1 MTEIPDTQE
10 QLAQP
15 IEQMAAIGVFDGVYS
30 AFADVAKAKLRRNEL
45 VNGHIVSVELNPAA
59 EFVQKRFDVARE
71 EITRLDNTQV
81 HANQVH
87 DNFINEAKIEASREY
102 GEKPTYIATR
112 LERANKVVGTFID
125 RATTMV
131 EDGETDGLTVKTFFG
146 SLDSLKIGLSLGY
159 NNLVWKSDE
168 TVPDQAAK
176 DKYAQTVQSIYG
188 SKPNVEEQHNG
199 GFNHVNGE
207 RYLQSGEKT
216 TDRYYISPKLNG
228 EPGEVVRVWAET
240 LDKLGLGE
248 KLYYKVAT
256 GLAQRYE
263 TVIAYVSS
271 ETAAETKQAI
281 QAFSRK
287 CPPDLL
293 SETNMPSA
301 VNIDKGISRAPEPEQ
316 LNTLLRY
323 LGKGTV
329 SYNELAAGLT
339 ELALRRAS
347 YDFVKQGLQPN
358 QVTPKALAEAGK
370 VYFVQ
375 FIKLAGLDPDKMQTV
390 A

>member
-1 MTEIPDTQE
+1 MTEILNPQE
-10 QLAQP
+10 QATQP
-15 IEQMAAIGVFDGVYS
+15 LEQAAAIGVFEGVYG
-30 AFADVAKAKLRRNEL
+30 AFADVAKAKVQRNEFIDGQ
-45 VNGHIVSVELNPAA
+45 VVPVELNPAV
-59 EFVQKRFDVARE
+59 EFVQERFDVAQE
-71 EITRLDNTQV
+71 KITPLDNTQV

-87 DNFINEAKIEASREY
+87 DNFISEAKTEASREY
-102 GEKPTYIATR
+102 GARPAAIATR
-112 LERANKVVGTFID
+112 LERANRVVGSFID

-131 EDGETDGLTVKTFFG
+131 RDGETDGLTVKTFFG
-146 SLDSLKIGLSLGY
+146 SLDSLKHGLSLGY
-159 NNLVWKSDE
+159 NDLVRKSDE
-168 TVPDQAAK
+168 TVPDQATK
-176 DKYAQTVQSIYG
+176 DKYAQAVQSIYG

-199 GFNHVNGE
+199 GFIHVNGE

-228 EPGEVVRVWAET
+228 EPGEAVKVWAET
-240 LDKLGLGE
+240 LDELGLGE

-256 GLAQRYE
+256 GLARRYD
-263 TVIAYVSS
+263 TVIAYVSP
-271 ETAAETKQAI
+271 ETAAEAEQAI
-281 QAFSRK
+281 QAFARK

-301 VNIDKGISRAPEPEQ
+301 VNVDKGISRAPEPEQ

-323 LGKGTV
+323 RGKDTV

-358 QVTPKALAEAGK
+358 QVTPKAVAEAGK
-370 VYFVQ
+370 AYFVQ
-375 FIKLAGLDPDKMQTV
+375 FIKLAGLDPAQMQ
-390 A
+390 AAA